1 MSNLQ
6 NLLSKQLQANPSLY
20 LKISEISGLTKE
32 ELDAFLFDKT
42 IFLDFGKVLDI
53 VDYVCHDNSA
63 EIIKQYIEALDVNH
77 PTAQQVLEY
86 LFINRFDYC
95 NSFLERMLK
104 ANNQENKYFATV
116 YKQHYQDLGQLFQYD
131 LHEIASSPTLHAF
144 KTIMELYSLFRHDQ
158 IPTIIRKKDYV
169 EYTINHFVQD
179 EFIRNYYLLHHYRI
193 LMAILLDQNVINE
206 CRRMANEILHLKSRV
221 GPNFSINANH
231 VLGISFLFEDY
242 DKGLDYLY
250 KTREL
255 YRNRPKKGHDGDIHS
270 SINLHQILWNREPED
285 LRPTSKKASDM
296 HDIVHY
302 YISKNEF
309 VAANGIL
316 SNIEE
321 SELSQR
327 DSAFH
332 FYYKGILEDNSDHLY
347 KSIML
352 FKQIGNKFYIQLP
365 INELKKKGMNPILLD
380 TLLIN

>member
-1 MSNLQ
+1 MPNIRD
-6 NLLSKQLQANPSLY
+6 LLSKQLQANPSLH

-32 ELDAFLFDKT
+32 ELDNFTMDKT
-42 IFLDFGKVLDI
+42 IFLDFGKILAI
-53 VDYVCHDNSA
+53 VNYVCPEVSS
-63 EIIKQYIEALDVNH
+63 EVIKQYIETLDVNH

-86 LFINRFDYC
+86 VFINRFDYSY
-95 NSFLERMLK
+95 SFLKRMIRAL
-104 ANNQENKYFATV
+104 NEENKYFATV
-116 YKQHYQDLGQLFQYD
+116 YEQHYKDLGQLFQYD
-131 LHEIASSPTLHAF
+131 IKEVANSPTLHAF

-193 LMAILLDQNVINE
+193 LMAILLDQNEINE
-206 CRRMANEILHLKSRV
+206 CRRMANEILHLKDRV

-242 DKGLDYLY
+242 DKGLEYLY
-250 KTREL
+250 ETKEL
-255 YRNRPKKGHDGDIHS
+255 YRKRPSNGHDGDIHS
-270 SINLHQILWNREPED
+270 SINLHQIMWNREPED
-285 LRPTSKKASDM
+285 LRPSSKKPSDI
-296 HDIVHY
+296 HDIAHY

-309 VAANGIL
+309 VLANEIL
-316 SNIEE
+316 SNIKE

-332 FYYKGILEDNSDHLY
+332 FYYKGILEDDSDHLY